1 MKRYL
6 YITFA
11 LLVLLAGQAG
21 AQRRLPK
28 MKGVSLTAGMT
39 DGFYCKANKPDAGFS
54 FGLAVSTYTK
64 KRNQWVLGGEVLKR
78 NTPYRDGSIPLVQ
91 YTGEGGYYY
100 NFFSSSNKR
109 YS

>member
-39 DGFYCKANKPDAGFS
+39 DGI
-54 FGLAVSTYTK
+54 LL
-64 KRNQWVLGGEVLKR
+64 QGE
-78 NTPYRDGSIPLVQ
+78 
-91 YTGEGGYYY
+91 
-100 NFFSSSNKR
+100 
-109 YS
+109 

>member
-28 MKGVSLTAGMT
+28 NEGRQSHGRN
-39 DGFYCKANKPDAGFS
+39 DGR
-54 FGLAVSTYTK
+54 LLL
-64 KRNQWVLGGEVLKR
+64 QGE
-78 NTPYRDGSIPLVQ
+78 
-91 YTGEGGYYY
+91 
-100 NFFSSSNKR
+100 
-109 YS
+109 

>member
-39 DGFYCKANKPDAGFS
+39 DGFYCKANKPAGGFH
-54 FGLAVSTYTK
+54 LCK
-64 KRNQWVLGGEVLKR
+64 KEKPVGAGRRGTEA
-78 NTPYRDGSIPLVQ
+78 Q
-91 YTGEGGYYY
+91 YAL
-100 NFFSSSNKR
+100 S
-109 YS
+109 